1 LLLRVLLGIEPGD
14 GVVDQRPVLPDQI
27 EEIALR
33 GLPGPA
39 GSYDAVAG
47 LAVRALHGS
56 RT

>member
-1 LLLRVLLGIEPGD
+1 LLLRVLLGIEPRD
-14 GVVDQRPVLPDQI
+14 GVVDQSPVLPERI
-27 EEIALR
+27 EELALR

-47 LAVRALHGS
+47 LAVRALHAS